1 MVQTRSACYR
11 LCSDAFLVACL
22 AGCANRIQD
31 RPLRQPPI
39 ASPERLGRHLRRVVR
54 LQPLIGRRSQ
64 SARTPV

>member
-22 AGCANRIQD
+22 AGCANRTQD

-54 LQPLIGRRSQ
+54 LQPL
-64 SARTPV
+64 